1 MKAVLVRSYKYR
13 KVDSRAIDTANITAT
28 VETVE
33 TKLGKPS
40 SSQPRTATHQV
51 SELLLL
57 L

>member
-1 MKAVLVRSYKYR
+1 MLVRSYKYR

-40 SSQPRTATHQV
+40 SQPRTATHQV

-57 L
+57 LLL